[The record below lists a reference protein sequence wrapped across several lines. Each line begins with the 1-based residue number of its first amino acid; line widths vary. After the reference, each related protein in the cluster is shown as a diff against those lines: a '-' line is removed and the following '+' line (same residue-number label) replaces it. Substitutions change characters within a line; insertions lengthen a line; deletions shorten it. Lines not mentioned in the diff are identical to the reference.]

1 MALLAAAV
9 LAGALAPTG
18 GGRFGLQLL
27 NERRAAAHGA
37 FCLDGSREP
46 DPSPTPPNNPTQT
59 STPDPRPVRCWQ
71 GAATTS
77 PSRHRG
83 PRTPPS
89 S

>member
-9 LAGALAPTG
+9 LAGALATTG

-27 NERRAAAHGA
+27 GERRAAAHGA
-37 FCLDGSREP
+37 FCLDGSRVP
-46 DPSPTPPNNPTQT
+46 HPTQT